1 VNGPFNYVGDG
12 SITDWIKTLEEA
24 KKLKPDK
31 VCPGHGPTGDA
42 SVLDNQQEFFKE
54 LLAAA
59 KPLLDKSPAD
69 AKSSVEEIRNRLK
82 QNGRIARYVGDGLA
96 AQLEKALLELGG
108 KRFLS
113 QAARE
118 AEERKHV
125 QAHGHDHDH
134 PHPHSNVSSP
144 SLRRSK

>member
-1 VNGPFNYVGDG
+1 VGDG
-12 SITDWIKTLEEA
+12 SISDWINTLEEA
-24 KKLKPDK
+24 RKLKPVM

-59 KPLLDKSPAD
+59 KPLVSKPVAE
-69 AKSSVEEIRNRLK
+69 AKSSVEEIRKRLK
-82 QNGRIARYVGDGLA
+82 QNGRIARYVGDGLG
-96 AQLEKALLELGG
+96 AQLEKAVVELGG
-108 KRFLS
+108 KRFLT

-125 QAHGHDHDH
+125 HAHGHDENSHR
-134 PHPHSNVSSP
+134 HSHITGP